1 MSTTLSVYYYIIHFR
16 QQNNVMRHSVLLHKI
31 HTKSLN
37 NFVRRLYITCNML
50 NEIVSGFKKVFARK
64 ELVIAVVVLL
74 IAAALLSY
82 SNSKSFSMDGLAD
95 GQRSGSAGSSYSDQ
109 TNLLAREPTV
119 LETSA
124 QNAVG
129 AKDPAALGNNYNMRP
144 VNSVSDLLPNDPNSE
159 WAKLNP
165 GLNAGATPDLLSPG
179 QYIGI
184 NRSPLRNSN
193 LQYRSDPVIQR
204 QDIGPWNQSTIDQD
218 ISRIPLEIGYT
229 GAC

>member
-1 MSTTLSVYYYIIHFR
+1 MF
-16 QQNNVMRHSVLLHKI
+16 K
-31 HTKSLN
+31 
-37 NFVRRLYITCNML
+37 
-50 NEIVSGFKKVFARK
+50 EIVSGFKKLINRK
-64 ELVIAVVVLL
+64 ELIVIVVAVFIGV
-74 IAAALLSY
+74 ALLSY

-95 GQRSGSAGSSYSDQ
+95 GQPSSGPASYSDQ
-109 TNLLAREPTV
+109 TNLLAKEPSV

-124 QNAVG
+124 QNVVP
-129 AKDPAALGNNYNMRP
+129 AKNTSQLVQDYAMRQ

-184 NRSPLRNSN
+184 NRTPLRNSN
-193 LQYRSDPVIQR
+193 LQYRSDPVISK

-218 ISRIPLEIGYT
+218 ISRIPLEIGYSGT
-229 GAC
+229 C